1 MQFPAR
7 LLSMNSRFH
16 GKMAIEAG
24 MEFAWGSPSLRHPH
38 LHHLPRVIIDSWQ
51 LWGCEWMIQAAV
63 PGSWHTVVNFQIVQW
78 YCTTVPPFPL
88 SEIVQSPELRDFE
101 WWVSQNVYYPMPR
114 NGRNPEPLANTRAT
128 GAPVELC
135 IVLTKPKLNGD
146 DSKKNSGPLKK
157 TCDFRR
163 LQTPQTFLQV

>member
-1 MQFPAR
+1 MGFPKFETPPSASSATSDHWFLTTVGMR
-7 LLSMNSRFH
+7 MNDPSSSPWFVAHRCEFPDRSMR
-16 GKMAIEAG
+16 
-24 MEFAWGSPSLRHPH
+24 
-38 LHHLPRVIIDSWQ
+38 
-51 LWGCEWMIQAAV
+51 
-63 PGSWHTVVNFQIVQW
+63 